1 MDAIAGL
8 LDGPRAR
15 RAFLLR
21 CSMDPP
27 WALHIRDEAPLS
39 LVAMLRGRACFAFDG
54 REPEWLDRGDVAIL
68 LGPDHYLFA
77 DHPAT
82 PPQAVILPDQRCT
95 TPDGQEIPQM
105 RSFGVRRWGNAPDGA
120 TEILTGAYN
129 AEGEVSRRLL
139 DALPPRLVL
148 RRDEWETP
156 ALGLL
161 AAEMMRDEVGQD
173 AVLDRRLDL
182 LLIDAV
188 RTYFARTEQTAPG
201 WYRAQR
207 DPVVG
212 QAVRLLQESP
222 AEAWTIGALASQ
234 TRVSRATLA
243 RRFAEVVGQPPM
255 EFLTEWRLTLAAD
268 LILDPRETGGSV
280 ARAVRYSSPDARSA
294 AFKRVRARRPPD
306 IRRGD
311 VGEPAPAVLALA
323 DPGADRV
330 GRPAPH
336 EDRPG
341 RDLRDRGPGLGG
353 SLHDPGPRH
362 HPGRRQLLAGRDRD
376 RERHQG
382 P

>member
-21 CSMDPP
+21 CTMDPP

-54 REPEWLDRGDVAIL
+54 GEPQWLDRGDVAIL

-77 DHPAT
+77 DDPAT
-82 PPQAVILPDQRCT
+82 PPQAIILPDQRCT

-120 TEILTGAYN
+120 TEVLTGTYN

-139 DALPPRLVL
+139 DTLPPQLVL
-148 RRDEWETP
+148 R
-156 ALGLL
+156 LL
-161 AAEMMRDEVGQD
+161 AAEMPRDEVGQD
-173 AVLDRRLDL
+173 AVLDRLLDL

-268 LILDPRETGGSV
+268 LILDPRETVGSV
-280 ARAVRYSSPDARSA
+280 ARAVGYSSPYALSA
-294 AFKRVRARRPPD
+294 AFKRVRGVSPHEHRIARRP
-306 IRRGD
+306 
-311 VGEPAPAVLALA
+311 VTAELT
-323 DPGADRV
+323 
-330 GRPAPH
+330 
-336 EDRPG
+336 
-341 RDLRDRGPGLGG
+341 
-353 SLHDPGPRH
+353 S
-362 HPGRRQLLAGRDRD
+362 
-376 RERHQG
+376 
-382 P
+382 